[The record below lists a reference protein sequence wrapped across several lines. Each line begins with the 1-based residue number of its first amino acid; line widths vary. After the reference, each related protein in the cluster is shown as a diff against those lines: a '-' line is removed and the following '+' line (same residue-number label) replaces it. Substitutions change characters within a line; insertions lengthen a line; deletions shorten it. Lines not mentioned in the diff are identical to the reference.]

1 MATVTPGEIRA
12 VADASAVLAW
22 VFDETGADVVEQVL
36 SVSGISAVNFAEV
49 LYIGSTR
56 HYEPD
61 DLEADLTAYGL
72 SLLPFGGVEARR
84 IVDVRAAEQVAGL
97 TLSLADRCCL
107 ATAITHDVPV
117 VASDAE
123 WEALDLPI
131 EVQPFR

>member
-1 MATVTPGEIRA
+1 MVTSSEIRA

-22 VFDETGADVVEQVL
+22 VFDEAGAEVVEEVL

-56 HYEPD
+56 RYPPD
-61 DLEADLTAYGL
+61 DLETDLAAYGL
-72 SLLPFGGVEARR
+72 RLLPFAGEEARR
-84 IVDVRAAEQVAGL
+84 IIEVKAAEERAGI

-107 ATAITHDVPV
+107 ATALTHGVPAI
-117 VASDAE
+117 ASDTA

-131 EVQPFR
+131 EVQAFR